1 MHGLLEEVGMRFSY
15 NAEYHTLRDIKEKHA
30 YVAQDFDQEMRG
42 NFYYMKNIWKLI
54 EMTASTS
61 CLMDK

>member
-42 NFYYMKNIWKLI
+42 NFYYMKNI
-54 EMTASTS
+54 
-61 CLMDK
+61 